1 MTAKKEP
8 TLQTTQRGIE
18 LIKSCAKFYANG
30 VGVAK
35 PTVELSHG
43 VSLARPAT
51 RQASTPRAAKSS
63 ISAVAVACSFVL
75 PGLALAAIVWAATT
89 GAGGPDLAAGD
100 AGAKATSPAI
110 AAPRNQQSVAT
121 AQTSPNSVS
130 DIVIHKVKTV
140 PIGGGASDGRDR
152 GRDGENMKA
161 STEIAPT
168 D

>member
-8 TLQTTQRGIE
+8 TLQTTQRGVE

-30 VGVAK
+30 VGAAK
-35 PTVELSHG
+35 PTVQLSQG
-43 VSLARPAT
+43 VSSTRPAT
-51 RQASTPRAAKSS
+51 KQTSASRSAKPG
-63 ISAVAVACSFVL
+63 ISTVAVTCSFVL

-89 GAGGPDLAAGD
+89 GAGGPKVAAGD
-100 AGAKATSPAI
+100 AGAKATSP
-110 AAPRNQQSVAT
+110 RNQQAVAT
-121 AQTSPNSVS
+121 APTSPNTMS

-140 PIGGGASDGRDR
+140 PIGGGTSDGRDR
-152 GRDGENMKA
+152 GREGENIKA